1 MTLNEPPHGRIL
13 DATHLAATPLLESVN
28 WLLDAVHQQHLA
40 FGQISEDVQHL
51 QAFKESTELCLKSMK
66 EESAAAGA
74 AGEIAVAYTKDVVE
88 RAREAS
94 KGASR
99 EPGIGVSNVP
109 SIAEEM
115 AQLRNE
121 LKQME
126 NDWKTQLANVQET
139 VRTPQSPDVAINEAD
154 IRLVALESQMSE
166 LKVKLESVVPNADAP
181 VDPVDPVDSNEAP
194 DDEDPATVVNPAI
207 TVIQSPAIN
216 IQPSERQ
223 TGPVMTGGKTTNS
236 PGVTQSAG
244 VGEMNEMNGRMKIM
258 EGQVKRLMEALEVLR
273 EILDLQEEL
282 PGEAVSAELTNV
294 GAEVATQ
301 TVGPEG
307 RSRSAPGSK
316 EVPSSGRSSRPQS
329 RENWK
334 TFSSTL
340 ESLDLRVTAL
350 EQWRAMGTFHPAPGE
365 STSAEQTAVPE
376 ETTVPEQTTVPEDTT
391 VAATA
396 VPEAEEALQMQQGD
410 PSVADVATEPVQVP
424 PLQLPKPSGP
434 TVRLPPVEAEED
446 LEERL
451 SMLEEMHPLHPE
463 QSAMLNSIVQ
473 DVRLCLK
480 RCELILQLPEI
491 KAFIRKFQSSLQVNA
506 VLHDR
511 WLGPKSR
518 QDDEDMAPKVEHCKS
533 MGDLTSVAADQH
545 RRRPGDAQKRPFR
558 TVADWARP
566 HTPLTLDPRSKVGTS
581 TVTTLP
587 EI

>member
-1 MTLNEPPHGRIL
+1 ML
-13 DATHLAATPLLESVN
+13 DANHLAATPLLESVN

-40 FGQISEDVQHL
+40 FGQISEDVHHL

-66 EESAAAGA
+66 EERAAAGA

-99 EPGIGVSNVP
+99 EPGAGVSNVP

-115 AQLRNE
+115 AKLRNE

-126 NDWKTQLANVQET
+126 SDWKTQLANVQET

-154 IRLVALESQMSE
+154 TRLIALESQMSE
-166 LKVKLESVVPNADAP
+166 LKVKLESVVPKGDPSVEVAAAM
-181 VDPVDPVDSNEAP
+181 VDPVDDSNEAP
-194 DDEDPATVVNPAI
+194 DDEDPAVVNPAI

-216 IQPSERQ
+216 ILPSQ
-223 TGPVMTGGKTTNS
+223 TPVTGGTTNT
-236 PGVTQSAG
+236 PGVQSAG
-244 VGEMNEMNGRMKIM
+244 VGEMNEMNGRMKM
-258 EGQVKRLMEALEVLR
+258 LEGQVKGLMETLEVLR
-273 EILDLQEEL
+273 ESLDFQELQL
-282 PGEAVSAELTNV
+282 PGEAVA
-294 GAEVATQ
+294 AEVATQ
-301 TVGPEG
+301 TAGE
-307 RSRSAPGSK
+307 RSAPGSK

-334 TFSSTL
+334 TLSSTL

-350 EQWRAMGTFHPAPGE
+350 EQWRATGTFHPALVE
-365 STSAEQTAVPE
+365 STSPEQTTVPE

-410 PSVADVATEPVQVP
+410 PDPSVADVTTEPVQVP

-518 QDDEDMAPKVEHCKS
+518 QDDEDLAPKVEHCKS

-545 RRRPGDAQKRPFR
+545 RRRPGGGEGQKRPFR